1 MKADELDS
9 SSDWS
14 REQEKAFENAL
25 ATYPEDASDRWEK
38 IAADVPGKSIKE
50 IKQHYEV
57 LVDDISQIESGR
69 VPLPLYNST
78 PERSTS
84 HASDEGVG
92 KKTGH
97 IRHCN
102 SESNHGSK
110 GSRSDQERRKGI
122 AWTEDEHRLFLLGLD
137 KYGKGDWRSISR
149 NFVVTRTPTQVASHA
164 QKYFIRLNSMNKD
177 RRRSSIHDITSVNNG
192 DIAAPQGPI
201 TGQTNGSTG
210 NSTGK
215 TGKQAFPTSTGVPGS
230 GMYATPTIGQPI
242 GGPLIS
248 AVGTPVNLP
257 GAPPHMVYPVPGA
270 LVPGAPMNM
279 VPITYPMP
287 HTSAPHR

>member
-122 AWTEDEHRLFLLGLD
+122 AWTEDEHR
-137 KYGKGDWRSISR
+137 
-149 NFVVTRTPTQVASHA
+149 
-164 QKYFIRLNSMNKD
+164 
-177 RRRSSIHDITSVNNG
+177 
-192 DIAAPQGPI
+192 QGPI
-201 TGQTNGSTG
+201 FILRSQIYMFLMYLCLIVEYISYSLQSEYDGL
-210 NSTGK
+210 
-215 TGKQAFPTSTGVPGS
+215 KQFF
-230 GMYATPTIGQPI
+230 
-242 GGPLIS
+242 
-248 AVGTPVNLP
+248 
-257 GAPPHMVYPVPGA
+257 
-270 LVPGAPMNM
+270 
-279 VPITYPMP
+279 
-287 HTSAPHR
+287 